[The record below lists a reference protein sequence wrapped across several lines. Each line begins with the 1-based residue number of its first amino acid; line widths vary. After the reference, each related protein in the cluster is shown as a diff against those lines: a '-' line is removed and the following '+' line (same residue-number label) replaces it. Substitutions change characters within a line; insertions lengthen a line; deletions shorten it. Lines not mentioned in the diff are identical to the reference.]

1 MVVIG
6 TDPGMALYFINRLA
20 ANLDYLHLTCGLAW
34 LLFGCLCRFGLEGR
48 DQKAAGWLHAAIMAL
63 AAAQWSRVLITS
75 FDGNATLAL
84 VNCYLALAPAFLL
97 VESALAPRW
106 GNRRWVPLRVLAY
119 IVLLVMVGW
128 VAVGA
133 SPHRRLL
140 IQLALILPGALAS
153 LTLLRGPRER
163 GEAEGRWLVAATV
176 GLAIG
181 VASQA
186 VLDPF
191 DRNLF
196 PGSTASSAGAPARLL
211 PLGVVLGQMVASLVS
226 VASLIFYQR
235 RQHQRQLNSSEP
247 GKPAGTDT
255 KFYKRMTNP
264 LDLPPA
270 SAGEVIEI
278 GTRWLL
284 LAWLIVLLLGGTGT
298 RLAGQNRAAEL
309 GNNLLNR
316 TALAAASIN
325 PGWLAGLSAT
335 TNDLSRPQYHLLKN
349 QLTALRQASQ
359 DCPFV
364 YVLKRNGGK
373 PVFVAD
379 SQSATAPGD
388 AYYETDPQLLAG
400 LEAGKSFV
408 HGPFNGHW
416 GECLAGF
423 AALPDDGPGLP
434 MDCLGMG
441 IQATDWNVSI
451 AQARLVPLIGTW
463 LVCLL
468 LLSFTVGYQKATAA
482 TRQVTTS
489 EQRYRQMFER
499 NPAIMLLVDPE
510 SGRLLDANPA
520 ACKYYHLTASQLRG
534 QNLAGLYPDSA
545 EKFLQ
550 RMHAMVTGEQDFFT
564 ARHRLDNGDVRDVEI
579 CAGPVDTGERWVLH
593 CIVQDVT
600 ERRRVEGELR
610 KRELLLAGIAE
621 AGQLLLLEKD
631 LGHSMHFALSA
642 LGRAVGADRVYV
654 YENHPALR
662 GTALLSSLLFEWTSP
677 RAPMSSHPTGLQNLP
692 LEKIRPRWVTAMRAG
707 LPVYGRLEE
716 FDDSE
721 RSLLEALG
729 VVSFVAIPILI
740 EKNFWG
746 FIGFDDCASPRL
758 WTPSEIDSLRAT
770 AGPIGNAIIRARAT
784 EELIRAR
791 DAAEAADRAKSEF
804 LATMSHELRTP
815 MNAVIGMTSLLRDTK
830 LDARQLDF
838 VEAVRTSG
846 EALME
851 IINDILDFSK
861 IESGKLVIEQ
871 EAFSLRAVVDG
882 VMDLLAPRAH
892 AKNLELAGLFEAG
905 VPMSLRGDDGR
916 LRQILMNLMVN
927 GIKFTE
933 EGEVV
938 LRVQCLAKDSERTKL
953 RFSVSD
959 TGPGITQEHQ
969 LLLFQPFSQADST
982 VTRKH
987 GGTGLG
993 LAICKR
999 LVNLMGGEIGL
1010 DSTPGVGS
1018 TFWFDLQ
1025 FVLVEQA
1032 PGLFPAHQLP
1042 PARILVVDRHSAT
1055 REAIIN
1061 MLQGWHMESAEA
1073 FSLNQAVEQC
1083 EQARLDRKPFNVTL
1097 VENDLCIGSLA
1108 TLPGV
1113 ILLTQANVSPA
1124 GSLPAG
1130 VVTQLTK
1137 PLKQSQLF
1145 DCLALVLTGQPPS
1158 HAPVI
1163 KSPATQNAEA
1173 SALARLRILVAEDN
1187 EVNRR
1192 LAMFMLQKLGC
1203 QSDFASDGQETIHA
1217 WESIPYDVILMD
1229 CHMPVLDGYSA
1240 SRQIRELE
1248 KLPAHAGRP
1257 HTQII
1262 AMTANA
1268 MRGDREKCLAAGM
1281 DDYISKPVRLEV
1293 LQTALSRV
1301 HGLTAVQTSEPAP
1314 APKPGP
1320 DPDPHI
1326 IQSIEASMAE
1336 LEHELGPEATYE
1348 LLTAF
1353 LQDTPGALEEL
1364 TRLSQAGV
1372 RDTFARA
1379 AHSLAGS
1386 GSIFGLTELRRL
1398 GLELEDCAGLG
1409 DPAVGEALIARL
1421 NQHYL
1426 ACRPV
1431 LERLRAAVSPSTPL

>member
-1 MVVIG
+1 MGVIA
-6 TDPGMALYFINRLA
+6 TYPGMAFYLIDRLA
-20 ANLDYLHLTCGLAW
+20 ANLDFLHLICGLAW
-34 LLFGCLCRFGLEGR
+34 LLFGCLCRFGMEAKNR
-48 DQKAAGWLHAAIMAL
+48 PAAGWLQAAVFTL
-63 AAAQWSRVLITS
+63 ATSQWSRVLNDS
-75 FDGNATLAL
+75 FGSSAGH
-84 VNCYLALAPAFLL
+84 ALANFYLTMAPGFLL
-97 VESALAPRW
+97 VEYALGSVPGKDRW
-106 GNRRWVPLRVLAY
+106 LPLRGLLYAALLGWAGWGVTGSSPENRL
-119 IVLLVMVGW
+119 IIQTVLL
-128 VAVGA
+128 
-133 SPHRRLL
+133 
-140 IQLALILPGALAS
+140 LPGALAS
-153 LTLLRGPRER
+153 LALLRGANWRHS
-163 GEAEGRWLVAATV
+163 AEDRWLVAAAF
-176 GLAIG
+176 GLAAY
-181 VASQA
+181 VASRA
-186 VLDPF
+186 ALDPY
-191 DRNLF
+191 DRDLLLGRMLHLDESIAAALPTFLILGQVLLSCVSVILLIKYQRLKHRRQLASALPGRLSGEDTNF
-196 PGSTASSAGAPARLL
+196 FKRKPGSADGSS
-211 PLGVVLGQMVASLVS
+211 
-226 VASLIFYQR
+226 
-235 RQHQRQLNSSEP
+235 
-247 GKPAGTDT
+247 
-255 KFYKRMTNP
+255 
-264 LDLPPA
+264 
-270 SAGEVIEI
+270 EVIEI
-278 GTRWLL
+278 GTNSLL
-284 LAWLIVLLLGGTGT
+284 LAWLFVLFLSAVGG
-298 RLAGQNRAAEL
+298 RLAEENRAAEFRAS
-309 GNNLLNR
+309 LLTR
-316 TALAAASIN
+316 AALAAAAID
-325 PGWLAGLSAT
+325 PAWLAELSAT
-335 TNDLSRPQYHLLKN
+335 TNDVSRPEYRLLKN
-349 QLTALRQASQ
+349 QLAALRLADH
-359 DCPFV
+359 DCPFI
-364 YVLKRNGGK
+364 YVLYSSAGK
-373 PVFVAD
+373 ARFFAD
-379 SQSATAPGD
+379 SQPATAPGD
-388 AYYETDPQLLAG
+388 PYYESEPLILNGFQQDQAFVLDPFTSHAG
-400 LEAGKSFV
+400 
-408 HGPFNGHW
+408 W
-416 GECLAGF
+416 CLAAF
-423 AALPDDGPGLP
+423 VPLPDRRPGPATDWLGL
-434 MDCLGMG
+434 GVR
-441 IQATDWNVSI
+441 ATDWNLSI

-482 TRQVTTS
+482 TRQVTAS
-489 EQRYRQMFER
+489 ERRYRQMFDR

-510 SGRLLDANPA
+510 SGLLLDANPS
-520 ACKYYHLTASQLRG
+520 ACKYYQLSAGQLRG
-534 QNLAGLYPDSA
+534 QNLASLYPDSA
-545 EKFLQ
+545 EQFLQ
-550 RMHAMVTGEQDFFT
+550 RMHANVTGGQDFFT
-564 ARHRLDNGDVRDVEI
+564 ARHRLDNGELRDVEI

-621 AGQLLLLEKD
+621 AGQLLLLDRD

-654 YENHPALR
+654 YENHPASR
-662 GTALLSSLLFEWTSP
+662 GAALLSSLLFEWTSP
-677 RAPMSSHPTGLQNLP
+677 RAPMSAHPSGLQNLP

-721 RSLLEALG
+721 RTLLEALG

-830 LDARQLDF
+830 LDPRQLDF

-1158 HAPVI
+1158 HARVT

-1173 SALARLRILVAEDN
+1173 ATLARLRILVAEDN

-1203 QSDFASDGQETIHA
+1203 QSDFASDGQETIHV
-1217 WESIPYDVILMD
+1217 WETIHYNVILMD

-1240 SRQIRELE
+1240 TRQIRELE
-1248 KLPAHAGRP
+1248 QLPAHAGRP

-1293 LQTALSRV
+1293 LQAALSRV
-1301 HGLTAVQTSEPAP
+1301 VGLTAVQISEPNPAP
-1314 APKPGP
+1314 APNP
-1320 DPDPHI
+1320 DPHPHI
-1326 IQSIEASMAE
+1326 IQSIEASIAE
-1336 LEHELGPEATYE
+1336 LERELGPEATCE

-1364 TRLSQAGV
+1364 SRLSQAGV

-1421 NQHYL
+1421 KQHYL
-1426 ACRPV
+1426 ACLPV
-1431 LERLRAAVSPSTPL
+1431 LERLHAAIAPSIPS